1 MQHTLILSSG
11 FLLWGSDVVRRL
23 CLLLCALACAF
34 GLLLWRAGDDVPVS
48 APTASPTSAPT
59 SALSPERV
67 RVCIVPSRSAAA
79 TAAPTPEPPPIWLN
93 VWNEGRVER
102 VELEDY
108 LVHVVAG
115 EMPASYE
122 PEALRAQAVATRSYI
137 AWKLPAY
144 GGSGCSRGGDVCTD
158 SEHCM
163 AYQSEEALRAHWG
176 DRFDEYYEKILDA
189 VQDTR
194 GQVMTWNGEPIQALF
209 HSASGGRTEDA
220 QAVWGTA
227 FPYLTS
233 VESEGEENEQH
244 TVRLTA
250 KDLASRLNAAF
261 DGAGL
266 TAETVKTQF
275 VVRSR
280 TQSGRAD
287 TVKVG
292 KVTATGKAVRAA
304 LDLSSANFTIDWQG
318 SVAVLTTVGYGYGV
332 GMSQV
337 GANAMAQQGSTYRD
351 ILTHY
356 YTGVTLADLSGLG
369 A

>member
-1 MQHTLILSSG
+1 M
-11 FLLWGSDVVRRL
+11 RRL

-34 GLLLWRAGDDVPVS
+34 GLLLWRAGDAVPAD
-48 APTASPTSAPT
+48 APVPTQSPAPVQAP
-59 SALSPERV
+59 ALSPERV
-67 RVCIVPSRSAAA
+67 RVAVVSVQSEPAQP
-79 TAAPTPEPPPIWLN
+79 AAPAEPAPIWLN
-93 VWNEGRVER
+93 VWNEGSMER
-102 VELEDY
+102 IELEDY

-122 PEALRAQAVATRSYI
+122 PEALRAQAVAARSYI

-163 AYQSEEALRAHWG
+163 AYQSEEALRARWG
-176 DRFDEYYEKILDA
+176 DRFDEYYEKIRAA
-189 VQDTR
+189 VQDTA
-194 GQVMTWNGEPIQALF
+194 GQVMVWNGEPIQALF
-209 HSASGGRTEDA
+209 HSSSGGRTEDA

-233 VESEGEENEQH
+233 VESEGEENEQR

-250 KDLASRLNAAF
+250 KDLAAKLNAAF

-266 TAETVKTQF
+266 TADTVRTQF
-275 VVRSR
+275 LVRSR

-318 SVAVLTTVGYGYGV
+318 GEAVITTVGYGHGV

-356 YTGVTLADLSGLG
+356 YTGATLADLSGLG

>member
-1 MQHTLILSSG
+1 M
-11 FLLWGSDVVRRL
+11 RRL

-34 GLLLWRAGDDVPVS
+34 GLLLWRAGDSVPADALVPTQS
-48 APTASPTSAPT
+48 PAPAQVP
-59 SALSPERV
+59 ALSPERV
-67 RVCIVPSRSAAA
+67 RVAVVSVQSEPAQP
-79 TAAPTPEPPPIWLN
+79 AAPAQPAPVWLN
-93 VWNEGRVER
+93 VWNEGSMER
-102 VELEDY
+102 IELEDY

-122 PEALRAQAVATRSYI
+122 PEALRAQAVAARSYI

-163 AYQSEEALRAHWG
+163 AYQSEEALRARWG
-176 DRFDEYYEKILDA
+176 DRFDEYYEKIRAA
-189 VQDTR
+189 VQDTA
-194 GQVMTWNGEPIQALF
+194 GQVMVWNGEPIQALF
-209 HSASGGRTEDA
+209 HSSSGGRTEDA

-233 VESEGEENEQH
+233 VESEGEENEQR

-250 KDLASRLNAAF
+250 KDLAAKLNAAF

-266 TAETVKTQF
+266 TADTVRTQF
-275 VVRSR
+275 LVRSR

-318 SVAVLTTVGYGYGV
+318 GEAVITTVGYGHGV

-356 YTGVTLADLSGLG
+356 YTGATLADLSDLD

>member
-1 MQHTLILSSG
+1 M
-11 FLLWGSDVVRRL
+11 RRL

-34 GLLLWRAGDDVPVS
+34 GLLLWRAGDAVPAG
-48 APTASPTSAPT
+48 APVPTQSPMPAQVP
-59 SALSPERV
+59 ALSPERV
-67 RVCIVPSRSAAA
+67 RVAVVSVQSELAQ
-79 TAAPTPEPPPIWLN
+79 TAVAPAQPAPIWLN
-93 VWNEGRVER
+93 VWNEGSMER
-102 VELEDY
+102 IELEDY

-122 PEALRAQAVATRSYI
+122 TEALRAQAVAARSYI

-163 AYQSEEALRAHWG
+163 AYQSEEALRARWG
-176 DRFDEYYEKILDA
+176 DRFDEYYEKIRAA
-189 VQDTR
+189 VQDTA
-194 GQVMTWNGEPIQALF
+194 GQVMVWNGEPIQALF
-209 HSASGGRTEDA
+209 HSSSGGRTEDA

-233 VESEGEENEQH
+233 VESEGEENEQR

-250 KDLASRLNAAF
+250 KDLAAKLNAAF

-266 TAETVKTQF
+266 TADTVRTQF
-275 VVRSR
+275 LVRSR

-318 SVAVLTTVGYGYGV
+318 GESVITTVGYGHGV

-356 YTGVTLADLSGLG
+356 YTGATLADLSDLS

>member
-1 MQHTLILSSG
+1 M
-11 FLLWGSDVVRRL
+11 RRL
-23 CLLLCALACAF
+23 CILLCALACAF
-34 GLLLWRAGDDVPVS
+34 GLLLWRAGDAVPVS
-48 APTASPTSAPT
+48 APAASPTASPSPTLTPERIHVSIVLPQSTPAPT
-59 SALSPERV
+59 EPASSEHAP
-67 RVCIVPSRSAAA
+67 
-79 TAAPTPEPPPIWLN
+79 APTPIWLN
-93 VWNEGRVER
+93 VWNEGTIER

-122 PEALRAQAVATRSYI
+122 PEALRAQAVAARSYI
-137 AWKLPAY
+137 AWKLPDY

-163 AYQSEEALRAHWG
+163 AYQSDEALRARWG
-176 DRFDEYYEKILDA
+176 DRFDEYYNKVCDA

-233 VESEGEENEQH
+233 VQSEGEEEEPR

-250 KDLASRLNAAF
+250 KDLAAKLNAAF

-266 TAETVKTQF
+266 TADSVKTQF

-280 TQSGRAD
+280 TRSGRAE

-292 KVTATGKAVRAA
+292 RVTATGKAVRAA
-304 LDLSSANFTIDWQG
+304 LALSSANFTIDWQG
-318 SVAVLTTVGYGYGV
+318 SEAVLTTVGYGHGV

-337 GANAMAQQGSTYRD
+337 GANAMARQGSTYRD

-356 YTGVTLADLSGLG
+356 YTGAILASLSDLGE
-369 A
+369 

>member
-1 MQHTLILSSG
+1 
-11 FLLWGSDVVRRL
+11 
-23 CLLLCALACAF
+23 
-34 GLLLWRAGDDVPVS
+34 
-48 APTASPTSAPT
+48 
-59 SALSPERV
+59 
-67 RVCIVPSRSAAA
+67 
-79 TAAPTPEPPPIWLN
+79 
-93 VWNEGRVER
+93 
-102 VELEDY
+102 
-108 LVHVVAG
+108 
-115 EMPASYE
+115 MPASYE
-122 PEALRAQAVATRSYI
+122 PEALRAQAVAARSYI

-163 AYQSEEALRAHWG
+163 AYQSEEALRARWG
-176 DRFDEYYEKILDA
+176 DRFDEYYEKIRAA
-189 VQDTR
+189 VQDTA
-194 GQVMTWNGEPIQALF
+194 GQVMVWNGEPIQALF
-209 HSASGGRTEDA
+209 HSSSGGRTEDA

-233 VESEGEENEQH
+233 VESEGEENEQR

-250 KDLASRLNAAF
+250 KDLAAKLNAAF

-266 TAETVKTQF
+266 TADTVRTQF
-275 VVRSR
+275 LVRSR

-318 SVAVLTTVGYGYGV
+318 GEAVLTTVGYGHGV

-356 YTGVTLADLSGLG
+356 YTGTTLADLSGLD

>member
-1 MQHTLILSSG
+1 M
-11 FLLWGSDVVRRL
+11 RRL

-34 GLLLWRAGDDVPVS
+34 GLLLWRAGDAVPAD
-48 APTASPTSAPT
+48 APVPAQSPAPAQAP
-59 SALSPERV
+59 ALSPERV
-67 RVCIVPSRSAAA
+67 RVAVVSVQSEPAQ
-79 TAAPTPEPPPIWLN
+79 TAAPAQPAPIWLN
-93 VWNEGRVER
+93 VWNEGSMER
-102 VELEDY
+102 IELEDY

-122 PEALRAQAVATRSYI
+122 PEALRAQAVAARSYI

-163 AYQSEEALRAHWG
+163 AYQSEEALRARWG
-176 DRFDEYYEKILDA
+176 DRFDEYYEKIRAA
-189 VQDTR
+189 VQDTA
-194 GQVMTWNGEPIQALF
+194 GQVMVWNGEPIQALF
-209 HSASGGRTEDA
+209 HSSSGGRTEDA

-233 VESEGEENEQH
+233 VESEGEENEQR

-250 KDLASRLNAAF
+250 KDLAAKLNAAF

-266 TAETVKTQF
+266 TADTVRTQF
-275 VVRSR
+275 LVRSR

-318 SVAVLTTVGYGYGV
+318 GEAVITTVGYGHGV

-356 YTGVTLADLSGLG
+356 YTGATLADLSGLD

>member
-1 MQHTLILSSG
+1 M
-11 FLLWGSDVVRRL
+11 RRL

-34 GLLLWRAGDDVPVS
+34 GLLLWRAGDAVPAD
-48 APTASPTSAPT
+48 APVPTQSPAPAQAP
-59 SALSPERV
+59 ALSPERV
-67 RVCIVPSRSAAA
+67 RVAVVSVQSESAQPAAA
-79 TAAPTPEPPPIWLN
+79 PAQPAPIWLN
-93 VWNEGRVER
+93 VWNEGSMER
-102 VELEDY
+102 IELEDY

-122 PEALRAQAVATRSYI
+122 PEALRAQAVAARSYI

-163 AYQSEEALRAHWG
+163 AYQSEEALRARWG
-176 DRFDEYYEKILDA
+176 DRFDEYYEKIRAA
-189 VQDTR
+189 VQDTA
-194 GQVMTWNGEPIQALF
+194 GQVMVWNGEPIQALF
-209 HSASGGRTEDA
+209 HSSSGGRTEDA

-233 VESEGEENEQH
+233 VESEGEEEEQR

-250 KDLASRLNAAF
+250 KDLAAKLNVAF

-266 TAETVKTQF
+266 TADTVRTQF
-275 VVRSR
+275 LVRSR

-292 KVTATGKAVRAA
+292 KVIATGKAVRAA
-304 LDLSSANFTIDWQG
+304 LDLNSANFTIDWQG
-318 SVAVLTTVGYGYGV
+318 GEAVITTVGYGHGV

-356 YTGVTLADLSGLG
+356 YTGATLADLSGLG